1 MIIGN
6 KCYSKDFPM
15 FNRDVHTEL
24 VGCDFDFHDI
34 QVFNFVALII
44 NMCYSKFIS
53 LLKFS

>member
-53 LLKFS
+53 LL